1 MDTADMTGMLGLG
14 TLIVGLIIAIIIWAR
29 FMRDPK
35 NRHPM
40 EHERERNLGE
50 IREEAGD
57 RTEIKKRR
65 NEF

>member
-1 MDTADMTGMLGLG
+1 METADMTGLLGFG
-14 TLIVGLIIAIIIWAR
+14 TLIIGLIIAVIIWAR

-40 EHERERNLGE
+40 KGERERNLGE

-57 RTEIKKRR
+57 QNQLHKPRS
-65 NEF
+65 EF

>member
-1 MDTADMTGMLGLG
+1 MGTADMTGLLGFG
-14 TLIVGLIIAIIIWAR
+14 TLIIGLFIAVIIWAR

-40 EHERERNLGE
+40 KGERERNLGQ

-57 RTEIKKRR
+57 Q
-65 NEF
+65 NEPTKPRSEF